1 MEEKMI
7 LKRLTYVVGGL
18 LLLLG
23 LYGILVRLFIGERDV
38 NYGSYVVWGLWVA
51 MYLFFAGVSTGA
63 YMIASLEYLFGVKL
77 FKGTGKAALWGAM
90 VTMPAALATIGMD
103 LGHMERI
110 WKVYLMPNFGS
121 LLAQMVWGYSLFL
134 PVTLLSLW
142 LVFRKPDSR
151 WVKPL
156 FAFGLFLAF
165 VLSGGVG
172 ALLGVNASRP
182 FWHVGLLPAQF
193 PVFSLATGA
202 AFMMLVLGWFGPKND
217 ERLPQQLWVLS
228 IATIGLA
235 LIKVYFLWTD
245 FSQSVYGGMP
255 DNVAAVDAV
264 LYGRYWWAFWFLQIG
279 LGTVLPIIV
288 LLQPKLAKN
297 GFWAGAMGFLVLLGF
312 VVARANIVF
321 PALAVPELEGL
332 ATAFT
337 GPHLNFDYF
346 PSLME
351 WSVVLGVVGATVL
364 AFLVGN
370 DRLSLLA
377 PKTEVK

>member
-1 MEEKMI
+1 MI
-7 LKRLTYVVGGL
+7 LKRLTYVVGCL
-18 LLLLG
+18 FLLLG
-23 LYGILVRLFIGERDV
+23 IYGILTRLFIGERDV

-63 YMIASLEYLFGVKL
+63 YMIASLEYLFGVKI
-77 FKGTGKAALWGAM
+77 FKGTGKVALWGAL

-156 FAFGLFLAF
+156 FAFGLFMAIM
-165 VLSGGVG
+165 LSGGVG

-202 AFMMLVLGWFGPKND
+202 AFMLLVLGWFGPKND
-217 ERLPQQLWVLS
+217 ERLPKQLWVLS

-245 FSQSVYGGMP
+245 FSQSVYGGMLE
-255 DNVAAVDAV
+255 NVAAVNAV

-321 PALAVPELEGL
+321 PALTVPELEGL

-370 DRLSLLA
+370 DRLSLLT
-377 PKTEVK
+377 PKTEVKQ